1 MLVLSP
7 DIKLALLF
15 SLTFA
20 ASLFVGVIIIMHSV
34 GNMANHLGR
43 MEDLITKEL
52 VLRYNQQ
59 INYFKQQKQR
69 ELVQQDRDRRQEA
82 LLAIP
87 LVRNQTQ
94 HDSKGASK

>member
-1 MLVLSP
+1 MIEFTAEV
-7 DIKLALLF
+7 KLALLF

-20 ASLFVGVIIIMHSV
+20 ISLFIGVTVIMHSI
-34 GNMANHLGR
+34 GNMTNHLTR

-69 ELVQQDRDRRQEA
+69 ELVQHERERRQEA

-87 LVRNQTQ
+87 LVRGNNQNN
-94 HDSKGASK
+94 DARGGR